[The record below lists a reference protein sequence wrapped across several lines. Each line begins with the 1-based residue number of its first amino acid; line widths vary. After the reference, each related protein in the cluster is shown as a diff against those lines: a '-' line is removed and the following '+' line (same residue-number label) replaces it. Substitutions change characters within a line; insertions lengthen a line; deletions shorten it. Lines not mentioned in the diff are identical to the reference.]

1 MTPAPTTT
9 AETDED
15 DRTAYTRFQKRYQF
29 DCAAFAQECIVW
41 APNEGLTVYQI
52 EIMEA
57 LVKHKRICVRG
68 PHGLGKTAL
77 ASIIILWFAL
87 TRDGKDWKAATT
99 ASVYHQLTQ
108 YLWPE
113 IHKWVSRLRWDKI
126 GRPPFREARE
136 ITQLSLKLTSG
147 AAFAM
152 SPGKNAL
159 DTGKTAGM
167 EGAHADHLL
176 YLFDESKAVP
186 DPAFD
191 SAEGAFSTDTEAYAV
206 AISTP
211 GDPFGRFYDIQMR
224 KPGYSDWWV
233 RHVTKDECI
242 AAGQMSPQ
250 WAELRAQQ
258 WGEESAT
265 YINRVLGDFAEGQE
279 AIGVIPRAWVQ
290 LARARH
296 RAMIDST
303 EARTNAENTIEGYGV
318 DIGSSPNRT
327 ILGARYPLGVYSV
340 EMLPATIDLMV
351 LAERVAQF
359 SRPRNRWV
367 RVDSVGLGAGVYDR
381 LRHMGVRVEPFDARD
396 SAQGK
401 RDRTGEIE
409 FPAMRSYAYW
419 YLRDLLN
426 PAYGFP
432 ITLPDDQELED
443 ELCAHTWKQRD
454 SGKYQVS
461 DKDFIQ
467 KRIGRSP
474 DKADAVVIAM
484 LPAPTQ
490 ARSIP
495 GRQPSRSI

>member
-1 MTPAPTTT
+1 
-9 AETDED
+9 
-15 DRTAYTRFQKRYQF
+15 
-29 DCAAFAQECIVW
+29 
-41 APNEGLTVYQI
+41 
-52 EIMEA
+52 
-57 LVKHKRICVRG
+57 
-68 PHGLGKTAL
+68 
-77 ASIIILWFAL
+77 
-87 TRDGKDWKAATT
+87 
-99 ASVYHQLTQ
+99 
-108 YLWPE
+108 
-113 IHKWVSRLRWDKI
+113 
-126 GRPPFREARE
+126 
-136 ITQLSLKLTSG
+136 
-147 AAFAM
+147 
-152 SPGKNAL
+152 
-159 DTGKTAGM
+159 
-167 EGAHADHLL
+167 
-176 YLFDESKAVP
+176 
-186 DPAFD
+186 
-191 SAEGAFSTDTEAYAV
+191 V

-296 RAMIDST
+296 RAMIDSP